1 MKRGAVWVLE
11 IGANWY
17 PFDYAAD
24 AIEMAITLANA
35 DGLRNRPSEVQVE
48 GAKCGWRTV
57 WKSGRDRHPKGYG
70 ESKATTASANASGY
84 SQRYPIEPMHLL

>member
-1 MKRGAVWVLE
+1 MRPPHRYRIMKHGAAWVLE

-35 DGLRNRPSEVQVE
+35 DGLQNRPSEVLVE
-48 GAKCGWRTV
+48 SANSGWRTI
-57 WKSGRDRHPKGYG
+57 WLSGRDRHPKGYG
-70 ESKATTASANASGY
+70 LAKA
-84 SQRYPIEPMHLL
+84 